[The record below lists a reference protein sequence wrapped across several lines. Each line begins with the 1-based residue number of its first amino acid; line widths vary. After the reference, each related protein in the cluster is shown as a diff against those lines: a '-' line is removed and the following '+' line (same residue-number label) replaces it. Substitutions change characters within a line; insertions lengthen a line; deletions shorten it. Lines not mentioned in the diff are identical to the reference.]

1 MFLFKRKKG
10 YIVLYALIFGLILVT
25 ISTYLFSLESMRLSN
40 NNYEMKIL
48 IKSERSD

>member
-10 YIVLYALIFGLILVT
+10 YIVLYTLIVGLILVT
-25 ISTYLFSLESMRLSN
+25 ISTYLFSLEAMRLSN

-48 IKSERSD
+48 IKSEENQ